1 MIQRDSRD
9 NEVKKFKGWLKNND
23 KKHTEMYLSE
33 RVAKRNIQKAH
44 SRERMSPNALS
55 LAHTYIH
62 VHKLKRASKARKNKN
77 PGENWF
83 DKNKQNITLHK
94 SNHLFIL
101 ASNQSEKP
109 ELNNITRK

>member
-55 LAHTYIH
+55 LSLAHTYIH

-83 DKNKQNITLHK
+83 DKN
-94 SNHLFIL
+94 
-101 ASNQSEKP
+101 
-109 ELNNITRK
+109 